1 MTNPFAHMVAML
13 DERSTGHSQKS
24 TLGLKS
30 EFGTI
35 TKTGLK
41 LDNFKHEI
49 TDFYVAEW
57 LAKITL
63 PEFSLIGTATS
74 PVDDEG
80 RPLPGSSTSPLTR
93 YDFKKREID
102 KVKVEM
108 IPDLK
113 EGDRVL
119 CVPVDDGDDVVVI
132 CKVVKR

>member
-13 DERSTGHSQKS
+13 DERSVGHSRKS
-24 TLGLKS
+24 VLSLKS

-49 TDFYVAEW
+49 ADYY
-57 LAKITL
+57 LAMGL
-63 PEFSLIGTATS
+63 
-74 PVDDEG
+74 V
-80 RPLPGSSTSPLTR
+80 
-93 YDFKKREID
+93 
-102 KVKVEM
+102 
-108 IPDLK
+108 LK

-119 CVPVDDGDDVVVI
+119 CVPVDDGDDVAVI